1 MVTITDVALKA
12 RVSIAT
18 VSRVINTPGQVNEK
32 MRNAVLQ
39 AIEELNYRP
48 NRAAQ
53 ALKRQES
60 YTIGFAL
67 SQFSAPYYGKVLDGI
82 DEALVEVSFK
92 TIAENGRETA
102 ESQVEAWM
110 SLLERQCESVILHG
124 DLIDEA
130 TLRRL
135 MEDHPTTVLMNQILP
150 GFEDRCVVLDNF
162 AAGRLAA
169 NYLLDKGHRDI
180 AAITGPLG
188 RQETSNRHAGFVDGL
203 KEAGVTLNPNL
214 VRYGWFVEEEAEQ
227 IMSEFINQ
235 KDHFTAV
242 FSQNDVMATGVMEA
256 CEKHGISVPDQ
267 MSILGY
273 DDLDLAR
280 YVKPKLTTIRQ
291 PLHQIGRAAALLAH
305 RLCRPN
311 APATTPIQTRFE
323 GRIIERETV
332 AKIAI

>member
-1 MVTITDVALKA
+1 VVTITDVAHKA

-18 VSRVINTPGQVNEK
+18 VSRVINTPEQVNEK

-39 AIEELNYRP
+39 VIEELNYRP

-60 YTIGFAL
+60 HTIGFAL
-67 SQFSAPYYGKVLDGI
+67 SHFSAPYYGKVLDGI
-82 DEALVEVSFK
+82 DEALVEVNFK

-110 SLLERQCESVILHG
+110 SLLERQCESVI
-124 DLIDEA
+124 
-130 TLRRL
+130 
-135 MEDHPTTVLMNQILP
+135 
-150 GFEDRCVVLDNF
+150 
-162 AAGRLAA
+162 
-169 NYLLDKGHRDI
+169 
-180 AAITGPLG
+180 
-188 RQETSNRHAGFVDGL
+188 
-203 KEAGVTLNPNL
+203 
-214 VRYGWFVEEEAEQ
+214 
-227 IMSEFINQ
+227 
-235 KDHFTAV
+235 AV

-256 CEKHGISVPDQ
+256 CEKHGISIPDQ